1 MLHYDQRVFV
11 NKSSYEPRKES
22 KGACKGHFALWLRGL
37 FGDPYLFLPKQDQII
52 ISREF
57 KKIVK

>member
-1 MLHYDQRVFV
+1 MLHSDQRVFV

-22 KGACKGHFALWLRGL
+22 KGACKGHFALWLPGL
-37 FGDPYLFLPKQDQII
+37 FGDPYLFLPKKLADQII

-57 KKIVK
+57 KKM

>member
-1 MLHYDQRVFV
+1 MLHCDQRVFV

-22 KGACKGHFALWLRGL
+22 KDACKGHFALWLPGL
-37 FGDPYLFLPKQDQII
+37 FGDPYLFLPKQLVDQII

-57 KKIVK
+57 KKM